1 MSFRKLKKSWLEILL
16 ITPLLIY
23 ILGFTLAPVI
33 YAVYMSFQDKF
44 TLHFPTLVNYK
55 YIFTHF
61 QFKEAFFNTCFVA
74 GVGITLELTI
84 GLLVALILYRNFKGR
99 GIFRAIM
106 LLPLGV
112 PTVVAATNMRY
123 IFDTSGYLNS
133 FLLKLGVVEHAVDWA
148 GGGIKTLMTIVVA
161 DMWKVTPLVMLIL
174 LAGLETIPE
183 QLYEAARIDGAGAWK
198 RFKHITLPLLKPA
211 ITMALVIRGI
221 DIFRIF
227 DLPLILV
234 GRHTRVLST
243 YAYFEYYDYAN
254 PYTSSAG
261 ATILMVMILLTI
273 IAYLKMT
280 GTKEVQ
286 Y

>member
-1 MSFRKLKKSWLEILL
+1 MSFEKLKKNWFEILL
-16 ITPLLIY
+16 ITPLVVY

-33 YAVYMSFQDKF
+33 YAIYMSFQDKF
-44 TLHFPTLVNYK
+44 TLHFPTLENYK
-55 YIFTHF
+55 YIFSHF
-61 QFKEAFFNTCFVA
+61 QFKEAFLNTCFVT

-133 FLLKLGVVEHAVDWA
+133 FLLKLGIIEHAVDWA
-148 GGGIKTLMTIVVA
+148 GGGIRTLMTIVIA

-174 LAGLETIPE
+174 LAGLETIPDE
-183 QLYEAARIDGAGAWK
+183 LYEAAQIDGATAWK

-234 GRHTRVLST
+234 GRYTRVLST

-261 ATILMVMILLTI
+261 ATILMVMILATI
-273 IAYLKMT
+273 VAYLKIT